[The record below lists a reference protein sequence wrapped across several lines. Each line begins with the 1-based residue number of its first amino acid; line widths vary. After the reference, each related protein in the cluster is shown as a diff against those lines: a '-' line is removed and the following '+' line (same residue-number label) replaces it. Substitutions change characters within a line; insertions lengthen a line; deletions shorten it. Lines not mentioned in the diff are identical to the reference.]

1 MTDKARRY
9 TSIFVNDGQNRLMTQ
24 LLLSRQTKPIDR
36 QINIVQDRQNRMIYQ
51 PILSTADKTGR

>member
-1 MTDKARRY
+1 MTDKTRRY

-36 QINIVQDRQNRMIYQ
+36 QINIVHDRQNRLNFQ
-51 PILSTADKTGR
+51 PLLSKTDKTG